1 MRAHRGIRPMLAGA
15 VMALPLGG
23 AVTALLSVGAVTAL
37 LSVAVLGCGSGS
49 ASSANP
55 GPSAPTPASA
65 SSSATATTAT
75 ATLPGTGKPL
85 ITIGDK
91 NYTEQF
97 VLGELYRQALEAEG
111 YSVSLNRNIGPIEV
125 TIAAVESGRVDLYPE
140 YLSTWDR
147 SVAAVR
153 RAPASAE
160 AAYLAGQRYALA
172 HGLQLLAP
180 TPFSD
185 TPGIATTRG
194 YASDHDLKTLGDL
207 RKVGPNLTLGGPP
220 QFQQD
225 PTALPALEQA
235 YGFTPASFTTLGV
248 GAQYQALD
256 QAAVRAAAVSS
267 TDGQLAGDK
276 YVLLGDPRR
285 VFGWGNV
292 VPVVSAQTMIAEGPA
307 FAATIDRVDRLLTV
321 AVIRRLNA
329 AIDLSGQTPAAVA
342 TQFLRTHGLLRT
354 SGTT

>member
-1 MRAHRGIRPMLAGA
+1 MRAQRGIGPVLA
-15 VMALPLGG
+15 
-23 AVTALLSVGAVTAL
+23 GAVTAL

-49 ASSANP
+49 ASTSSP
-55 GPSAPTPASA
+55 GPSSTTRTSA
-65 SSSATATTAT
+65 SSSAPATTATTGTTGT

-111 YSVSLNRNIGPIEV
+111 YSVYLNRNIGPTEV
-125 TIAAVESGRVDLYPE
+125 TIAAVESGRIDLYPE

-153 RAPASAE
+153 RTLASAR

-172 HGLQLLAP
+172 HGLQLLAA
-180 TPFSD
+180 TPFSN
-185 TPGIATTRG
+185 TPAIATTRG
-194 YASDHDLKTLGDL
+194 YAFDHGLKTLDDL
-207 RKVGPNLTLGGPP
+207 RQVGASLTLGGPP
-220 QFQQD
+220 QFEQD

-235 YGFTPASFTTLGV
+235 YGFAPTSFTALGV

-256 QAAVRAAAVSS
+256 QAAVLAAAVSS
-267 TDGQLAGDK
+267 TDGQLAGEK
-276 YVLLGDPRR
+276 YVVLGDPRR

-292 VPVVSAQTMIAEGPA
+292 VPVVSARAMIAEGPV
-307 FAATIDRVDRLLTV
+307 FAATIDRVDRLLTM

-329 AIDLSGQTPAAVA
+329 AVDLSGQTPAAVA
-342 TQFLRTHGLLRT
+342 TQFLRGHGLLGT
-354 SGTT
+354 SGTA